1 MPDTL
6 GPLVTVRDRKYG
18 RTWIRVYAG
27 AAAGGADDVGAGGE
41 ESGEGQD
48 EDDEL
53 LL

>member
-27 AAAGGADDVGAGGE
+27 AAAGGGDGAEASGG
-41 ESGEGQD
+41 ESGEGQ